1 MKTKV
6 ALVLMFVLCLAMSA
20 FAQDAMKKDDKMMK
34 SDAKMSK
41 TDSMNKAL
49 MDKERMAWKAIQD
62 KRIDDFGKMLTDDYQ
77 GTSGD
82 MVSDKNKE
90 LAEIRQLSF
99 SNVMISDM
107 KVIWAD
113 KNTAIVSSLVTTDA
127 ATPDGKTEP
136 YKARTTTVWT
146 KRGKDWMIVYHT
158 DSPIK

>member
-1 MKTKV
+1 MKTKFT
-6 ALVLMFVLCLAMSA
+6 LMLMFILCLAMSA
-20 FAQDAMKKDDKMMK
+20 LAQDAMKKDDKMMK
-34 SDAKMSK
+34 SDIKMSK
-41 TDSMNKAL
+41 MDSMNKAL
-49 MDKERMAWKAIQD
+49 MDNEQMAWKAIQE

-77 GTSGD
+77 GVSGD
-82 MVSDKNKE
+82 IIMDKNKE
-90 LAEIRQLSF
+90 VAELKQLSF

-113 KNTAIVSSLVTTDA
+113 KKTAIVSALVA
-127 ATPDGKTEP
+127 LNVATPDGKTEN

>member
-1 MKTKV
+1 MKTKFT
-6 ALVLMFVLCLAMSA
+6 LMLMFILCLAMSA

-41 TDSMNKAL
+41 MDSMNKAL
-49 MDKERMAWKAIQD
+49 MDQEQMAWKAIQE

-90 LAEIRQLSF
+90 VAELKQLSF

-107 KVIWAD
+107 KVVWAD
-113 KNTAIVSSLVTTDA
+113 KKTAVVSALVA
-127 ATPDGKTEP
+127 LNVATPDGKTEN

>member
-1 MKTKV
+1 
-6 ALVLMFVLCLAMSA
+6 MFVLCLAMSA

-34 SDAKMSK
+34 SDGKMSK
-41 TDSMNKAL
+41 MDSMNNAL
-49 MDKERMAWKAIQD
+49 MDKERMAWKALQD

-77 GTSGD
+77 GVSGD

-90 LAEIRQLSF
+90 LAEVRQLSF
-99 SNVMISDM
+99 SNVMLSDM

-113 KNTAIVSSLVTTDA
+113 KNTAVVSALANMTAT
-127 ATPDGKTEP
+127 TPDGKTEN

-146 KRGKDWMIVYHT
+146 KRGKDWMIAYHT

>member
-1 MKTKV
+1 
-6 ALVLMFVLCLAMSA
+6 MFVFCLAMSA

-34 SDAKMSK
+34 SDGKMSK
-41 TDSMNKAL
+41 MDSMNNAL

-77 GTSGD
+77 GVSGEII
-82 MVSDKNKE
+82 MDKNKE
-90 LAEIRQLSF
+90 LAELRQLSF

-113 KNTAIVSSLVTTDA
+113 KNTAVVSSLVVLNVA
-127 ATPDGKTEP
+127 APDGKTEN

-158 DSPIK
+158 DSSIK